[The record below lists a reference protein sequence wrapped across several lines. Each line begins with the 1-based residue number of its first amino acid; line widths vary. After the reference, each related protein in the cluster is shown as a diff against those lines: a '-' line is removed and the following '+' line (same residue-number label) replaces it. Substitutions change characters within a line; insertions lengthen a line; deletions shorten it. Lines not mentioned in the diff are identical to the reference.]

1 MKSFYKFARI
11 LVYPIFKWL
20 LPVRFVGFDETEKKG
35 GYIMCANHTSMTDPF
50 FMGVAFKRQIHFMA
64 KIELFRIP
72 IIKSIA
78 KAGGAFS
85 VDRGAGDVGAIE
97 HADNIIKRGHI
108 VGIFPEGTRYKTGA
122 PRKAKSG
129 IAYIAM
135 HTKADILPV
144 SIYRE
149 GGFNLFRKTTVRCGE
164 VIPFGE
170 LYDESLTDRA
180 NLKKIVNR
188 VTDELTALWEM
199 GHEN

>member
-1 MKSFYKFARI
+1 MVLIFTDGGHGVVRQGTDIFAAVLFHKLGPGFFDKLRLIHGLYKGKGHNLGGFQHTLHAHAGAGEGG
-11 LVYPIFKWL
+11 V
-20 LPVRFVGFDETEKKG
+20 LP
-35 GYIMCANHTSMTDPF
+35 
-50 FMGVAFKRQIHFMA
+50 GVIH
-64 KIELFRIP
+64 
-72 IIKSIA
+72 IA

-97 HADNIIKRGHI
+97 HADTIIKRGHI

-149 GGFNLFRKTTVRCGE
+149 GEFNIFRKTTVRCGK
-164 VIPFGE
+164 VIPFNE
-170 LYDESLTDRA
+170 IYDETLSDRA
-180 NLKKIVNR
+180 NLKNIVNR